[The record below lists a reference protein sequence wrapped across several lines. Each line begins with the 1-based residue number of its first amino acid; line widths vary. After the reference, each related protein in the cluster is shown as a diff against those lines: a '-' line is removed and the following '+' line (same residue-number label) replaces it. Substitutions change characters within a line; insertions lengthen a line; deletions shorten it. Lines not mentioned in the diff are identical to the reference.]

1 MIVALLC
8 IALGASLTANLFL
21 FFAWWAVVT
30 DDDGNLK

>member
-8 IALGASLTANLFL
+8 IALGASLTANVFM
-21 FFAWWAVVT
+21 FFAWLGVAT